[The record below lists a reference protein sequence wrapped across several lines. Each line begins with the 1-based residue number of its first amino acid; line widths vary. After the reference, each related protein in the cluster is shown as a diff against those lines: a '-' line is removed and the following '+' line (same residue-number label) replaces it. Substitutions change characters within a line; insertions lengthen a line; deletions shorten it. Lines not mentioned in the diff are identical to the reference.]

1 VERPPWSGKYHERQ
15 MDRCV
20 SCSSFFLTEYS
31 IDIKQDPTFAWHL
44 EEDDNYTL
52 GQWLNL
58 NSFVARL
65 FGSGIFAWQNFPIWQ
80 LRKGLEDDLAEA
92 KVDCS

>member
-1 VERPPWSGKYHERQ
+1 
-15 MDRCV
+15 
-20 SCSSFFLTEYS
+20 LTEYS
-31 IDIKQDPTFAWHL
+31 IDIKQDPTFAWHP